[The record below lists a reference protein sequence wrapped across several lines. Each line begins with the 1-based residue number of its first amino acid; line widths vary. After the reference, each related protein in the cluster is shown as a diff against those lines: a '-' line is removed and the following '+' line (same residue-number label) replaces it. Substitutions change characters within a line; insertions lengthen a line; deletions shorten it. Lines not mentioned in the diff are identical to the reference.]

1 MRLDPI
7 DTATRLTELETILD
21 RLKEYL

>member
-1 MRLDPI
+1 LDSI
-7 DTATRLTELETILD
+7 DTRTRLTELETILD